1 MIGALMMLWACGH
14 APQGEAEV
22 SAEPAGAIHVRGDVG
37 SVAVIGIPDAGASS
51 VVAEP
56 GVAVRLERR
65 DGDLWVHVDAPSPTD
80 RVEIAAPADVDLDVA
95 LGDGDVDLIGLA
107 GRIAVTVGVGSV
119 DGDRLSAD
127 VFVAR
132 VGQGDVTA
140 SFGPELRAFDAKVGQ
155 GSVGVLVSAGG
166 WRLALEDQEGA
177 GRFQGVWADPIGP
190 SLVAEAPAGRI
201 YVEGR

>member
-1 MIGALMMLWACGH
+1 MIGAWMMLWACGQDPH
-14 APQGEAEV
+14 GEAEV
-22 SAEPAGAIHVRGDVG
+22 SAEPAGAIRVRGDVG
-37 SVAVIGIPDAGASS
+37 SVAVVGTDSAVSS

-65 DGDLWVHVDAPSPTD
+65 DGDLWVHVDAPDPTD
-80 RVEIAAPADVDLDVA
+80 RVEIALPAHVDLDVA
-95 LGDGDVDLIGLA
+95 LGDGDVDLVGLA
-107 GRIAVTVGVGSV
+107 GRIAVTVDVGSV
-119 DGDRLSAD
+119 DGDRLSAE

-155 GSVGVLVSAGG
+155 GSVGVLVSEGG
-166 WRLALEDQEGA
+166 WRLALEDHDGA
-177 GRFQGVWADPIGP
+177 GRVQGVWADPIGP